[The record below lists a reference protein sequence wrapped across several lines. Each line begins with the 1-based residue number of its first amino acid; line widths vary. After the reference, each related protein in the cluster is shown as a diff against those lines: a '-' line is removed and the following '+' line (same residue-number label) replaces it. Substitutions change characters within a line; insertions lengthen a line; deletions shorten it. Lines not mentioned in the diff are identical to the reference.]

1 MPKVSTQLLVDPIVK
16 ERVEALALV
25 RGQLQAD
32 VLRRLVEAA
41 LPEMEAESKSELAEL
56 YELLDGMKVGRERAM
71 DAMLK
76 AKLPIAALR
85 GRKRFPLP
93 LG

>member
-1 MPKVSTQLLVDPIVK
+1 MAKVSTQLLVDPAVK
-16 ERVEALALV
+16 QRIEALALV

-32 VLRRLVEAA
+32 VLRRMVESR
-41 LPEMEAESKSELAEL
+41 LPAEEKVAKDDLTELMT
-56 YELLDGMKVGRERAM
+56 LLDGLGVDRGRAVE
-71 DAMLK
+71 AMLK
-76 AKLPIAALR
+76 AKLPVAALK

>member
-1 MPKVSTQLLVDPIVK
+1 MAKVSTQLLVDPAVK
-16 ERVEALALV
+16 QRIEALALV

-32 VLRRLVEAA
+32 VLRRMVEARLVTEEKA
-41 LPEMEAESKSELAEL
+41 VKDEMTELFT
-56 YELLDGMKVGRERAM
+56 LLDGMNVDRGRAVE
-71 DAMLK
+71 AMLK
-76 AKLPIAALR
+76 AKLPLAALR

>member
-1 MPKVSTQLLVDPIVK
+1 MAKVSTQLLVDPAVK
-16 ERVEALALV
+16 QRIEALALV

-32 VLRRLVEAA
+32 VLRRMVEARLVTEEKA
-41 LPEMEAESKSELAEL
+41 VKDELTEL
-56 YELLDGMKVGRERAM
+56 VSLLDGMNVDRGRAVE
-71 DAMLK
+71 AMLK
-76 AKLPIAALR
+76 AKLPLAALR

>member
-1 MPKVSTQLLVDPIVK
+1 MAKVSTQLLVDPAVK
-16 ERVEALALV
+16 QRIEALALV

-32 VLRRLVEAA
+32 VLRRMVEARLVTEEKA
-41 LPEMEAESKSELAEL
+41 VKDEMAEL
-56 YELLDGMKVGRERAM
+56 FALLDGMNVDRGRAVE
-71 DAMLK
+71 AMLK
-76 AKLPIAALR
+76 AKLPLAGLR

>member
-1 MPKVSTQLLVDPIVK
+1 MAKVSTQLLVDPAVK
-16 ERVEALALV
+16 QRIEALALV

-32 VLRRLVEAA
+32 VLRRMVERVLVTE
-41 LPEMEAESKSELAEL
+41 ERESKTELKELAEK
-56 YELLDGMKVGRERAM
+56 LDTMKVDRGRAVE
-71 DAMLK
+71 AMLK
-76 AKLPIAALR
+76 AKLPLAALS

>member
-1 MPKVSTQLLVDPIVK
+1 MPKVSTQLLVDPVIK
-16 ERVEALALV
+16 ERIEALALV

-32 VLRRLVEAA
+32 FLRRMVERALVVE
-41 LPEMEAESKSELAEL
+41 ERESRVELKELREKLAE
-56 YELLDGMKVGRERAM
+56 MKVQPARAVE
-71 DAMLK
+71 AMLK
-76 AKLPIAALR
+76 SKYPVSGLQ

>member
-1 MPKVSTQLLVDPIVK
+1 MAKVSTQLLVDPGVK
-16 ERVEALALV
+16 QRIAALALV

-32 VLRRLVEAA
+32 VLRRMVESRLV
-41 LPEMEAESKSELAEL
+41 AEERESRAEL
-56 YELLDGMKVGRERAM
+56 KALTETLEAMNVDPGRAVE
-71 DAMLK
+71 AMLK
-76 AKLPIAALR
+76 AKLPPAALK